1 MYGLNRLKSANHLI
15 ALFAVSPAAATYQKR
30 LFRFSSLFRS
40 IPSKHSNSAAIDYFV
55 YVGKGGKI
63 SGQSLIENQ
72 SRRNDRNK
80 IYKRKVL
87 PPELSRHTA
96 MLTCESAANGGVCDV
111 FLVGTNHVYAK
122 SAQQVKA
129 VIEFLK
135 PQVVFL
141 ELCSNRRNG
150 ILPPQKKKILEFLYL
165 AIMLQFPLVP
175 IYSLAEPVLG
185 ENKQGIGAV
194 EVLYGAEFHLA
205 YEEAMKYGAKVILG
219 DQPYEISWRRRWIK
233 IPLWDKI
240 KFMYTSLFEEEL
252 SRRDLTKMMK
262 KIEEDGQT
270 VPDQDIRD
278 MKKLPAYMEIMV
290 NERDQYMSTK
300 LLRVAREHNSVVAVV
315 GSAHLPGIQKNWKQ
329 PVDVEQLLSA
339 PSDVVMLISYGVL
352 TEWNT
357 LIPKTVSSIN

>member
-1 MYGLNRLKSANHLI
+1 MYGLT
-15 ALFAVSPAAATYQKR
+15 VSSRPTT
-30 LFRFSSLFRS
+30 SSLSSPSAPPPPPFR
-40 IPSKHSNSAAIDYFV
+40 NGYFAS
-55 YVGKGGKI
+55 GGKI

-72 SRRNDRNK
+72 SRRNGRNK

-111 FLVGTNHVYAK
+111 FLVGTNHVSAK

-135 PQVVFL
+135 AQVVFL
-141 ELCSNRRNG
+141 ELCSSRRNG

-165 AIMLQFPLVP
+165 AIMLQFPLVA
-175 IYSLAEPVLG
+175 IYSVAEPVLG
-185 ENKQGIGAV
+185 ENKQGIT
-194 EVLYGAEFHLA
+194 
-205 YEEAMKYGAKVILG
+205 
-219 DQPYEISWRRRWIK
+219 WRRGWIK

-240 KFMYTSLFEEEL
+240 KFMYTLLFEEEL

-262 KIEEDGQT
+262 KIEEDGQI
-270 VPDQDIRD
+270 VFDQDRINM
-278 MKKLPAYMEIMV
+278 MKCPPAYMETLV
-290 NERDQYMSTK
+290 NERDQYMSAK

-339 PSDVVMLISYGVL
+339 PSDVAMLISYGVFAGVVL
-352 TEWNT
+352 GSLYCFFN
-357 LIPKTVSSIN
+357 LI